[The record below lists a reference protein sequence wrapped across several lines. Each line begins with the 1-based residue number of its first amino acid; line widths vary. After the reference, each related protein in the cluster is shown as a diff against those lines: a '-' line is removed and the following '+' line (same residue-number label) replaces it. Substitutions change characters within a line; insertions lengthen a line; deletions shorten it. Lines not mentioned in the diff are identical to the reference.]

1 MQTIFA
7 VMVLERVT
15 IMAEYIG
22 CRKCDSTYCDGC
34 NLKTLETMLEGGR
47 FDCLMGNNHTINP
60 TADVVEVR
68 YANITASNGFD
79 EWAGTVFECG
89 GCGCN
94 WMTLENETN
103 YCPNCG
109 AKMDGKGEGE

>member
-1 MQTIFA
+1 
-7 VMVLERVT
+7 
-15 IMAEYIG
+15 MAEYIE
-22 CRKCDSTYCDGC
+22 REALLADLRESYKE
-34 NLKTLETMLEGGR
+34 LKKICEGLKYEEER
-47 FDCLMGNNHTINP
+47 QICSAELTTFVECILRVKNAP
-60 TADVVEVR
+60 AADVVEVR

-109 AKMDGKGEGE
+109 ADMRGDNNGKK